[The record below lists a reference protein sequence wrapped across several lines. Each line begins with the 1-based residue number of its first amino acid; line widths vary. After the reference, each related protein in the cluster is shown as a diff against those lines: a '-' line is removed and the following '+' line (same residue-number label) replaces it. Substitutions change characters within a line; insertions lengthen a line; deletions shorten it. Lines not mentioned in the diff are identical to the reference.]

1 MKLVLARGV
10 KNIKHGTDKCLFHV
24 AGQFHC
30 DLCLHWCWCKNG
42 DYTFFYFFCFFVL
55 LGVVEIREAIWFET
69 FLQSSLWFGGSKK
82 MAEATVS
89 FAVGRLG
96 ELLVQEAGF
105 LYTETYWVYSK
116 NILISTLLF
125 VLLFYKVFF

>member
-1 MKLVLARGV
+1 
-10 KNIKHGTDKCLFHV
+10 
-24 AGQFHC
+24 
-30 DLCLHWCWCKNG
+30 
-42 DYTFFYFFCFFVL
+42 
-55 LGVVEIREAIWFET
+55 
-69 FLQSSLWFGGSKK
+69 

-89 FAVGRLG
+89 FAAGRLG